1 MSYRNPEYLIEA
13 DALAAALDDKAPDA
27 GRLKIFDTTVHLV
40 PAEKG
45 YRAESGLEDYQ
56 AGHIPGA
63 AFLDQI
69 RTVSDTTTGLG
80 FSLPTPEA
88 LSEGLRAAGINDG
101 DRVVVYSTGHMMW
114 ATRAWWLLH
123 YAGLDQVAVLNGG
136 FAAWQAGGHE
146 VTGEPTSYGAGNVTV
161 RPRPHR
167 FADQAEVLGAIGDG
181 SVCTVNALSPDVYSG
196 ESKMN
201 YGRKG
206 HITGSVNLHYDDL
219 LEGGRYR
226 PAADIEAALKAKG
239 LLEAERVIAY
249 CGGGISATIDA
260 LACLLVGKE
269 EVAVYDGSM
278 SEWVRDPA
286 LPMTEGSA
294 PG

>member
-1 MSYRNPEYLIEA
+1 MSYANPDYLIEPAALA
-13 DALAAALDDKAPDA
+13 DAL
-27 GRLKIFDTTVHLV
+27 GRERLKIFDATVHLV
-40 PAEKG
+40 PAEQG
-45 YRAESGLEDYQ
+45 YRAQSGIEDYRS
-56 AGHIPGA
+56 GHIPGA

-69 RTVSDTTTGLG
+69 RDVSDTSTGLG
-80 FSLPTPEA
+80 FSLPAPEA
-88 LSEGLRAAGINDG
+88 LQAGLRGAGINDG

-123 YAGLDQVAVLNGG
+123 HAGLEEVSVLNGG
-136 FAAWQAGGHE
+136 FRAWQEAGLP
-146 VTGEPTSYGAGNVTV
+146 VSTEPVEHPAGTVTV
-161 RPRPHR
+161 NVRPDR
-167 FADQAEVLGAIGDG
+167 FVDKDVVLSAIGDDA
-181 SVCTVNALSPDVYSG
+181 VCTVNALSPGVYTG

-206 HITGSVNLHYDDL
+206 HITGSVNVPYDEL
-219 LEGGRYR
+219 LEDGRFR
-226 PAADIEAALKAKG
+226 SADELRAALAARG
-239 LLEAERVIAY
+239 LLDAERVVCY

-278 SEWVRDPA
+278 SEWVRDES
-286 LPMTEGSA
+286 LPLTLGSE